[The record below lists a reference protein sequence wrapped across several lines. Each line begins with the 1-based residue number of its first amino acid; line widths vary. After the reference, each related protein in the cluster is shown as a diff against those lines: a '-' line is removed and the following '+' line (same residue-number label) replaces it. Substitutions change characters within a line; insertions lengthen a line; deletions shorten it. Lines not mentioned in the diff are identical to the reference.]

1 MPQHTSSEIPQKY
14 KESVFDINDSNIVL
28 DTSPK
33 VKKTKANINKEDLI
47 KLKAFYSVKETI
59 DKMKTVY

>member
-14 KESVFDINDSNIVL
+14 KGSFFDITESNTVL

-33 VKKTKANINKEDLI
+33 VKKTKTNINKEDLI
-47 KLKAFYSVKETI
+47 KLKTFYTVKETI

>member
-1 MPQHTSSEIPQKY
+1 MPQYMSSQMPQKS
-14 KESVFDINDSNIVL
+14 KESLFDINDSNIIL

-33 VKKTKANINKEDLI
+33 VKKTKANINKGDLI
-47 KLKAFYSVKETI
+47 ILKVFYTVKKTI